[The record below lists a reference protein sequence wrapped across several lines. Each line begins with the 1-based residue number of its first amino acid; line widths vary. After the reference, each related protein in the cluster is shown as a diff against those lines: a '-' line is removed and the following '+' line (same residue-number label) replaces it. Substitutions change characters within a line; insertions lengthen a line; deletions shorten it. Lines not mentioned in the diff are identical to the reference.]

1 VEIPDSATK
10 KIMIS
15 LTKADLEA
23 APDFKTKADREAE
36 EQAAAQQQQ
45 LQQQQQQ
52 QTAPPAQP
60 SQ

>member
-1 VEIPDSATK
+1 
-10 KIMIS
+10 MIS

-23 APDFKTKADREAE
+23 APDFQAKAEREAE

-45 LQQQQQQ
+45 LQQQQLQQ
-52 QTAPPAQP
+52 QTVPPAQP